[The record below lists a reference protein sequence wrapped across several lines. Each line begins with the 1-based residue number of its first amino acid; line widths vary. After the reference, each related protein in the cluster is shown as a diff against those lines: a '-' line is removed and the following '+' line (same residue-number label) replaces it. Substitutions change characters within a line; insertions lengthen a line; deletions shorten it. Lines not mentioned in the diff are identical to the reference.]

1 MSDKVGADSK
11 RFSNAM
17 NILAI
22 VAAACVMAAGIRA
35 SVAAANWQP
44 NPELASDNYFS
55 VLDAKQR
62 TLQNQVTQ
70 SAGTDAEELRACA
83 LVQWQ
88 SGKLEVADRYLRKLW
103 GDKSSASN
111 QAYDPEFVQNGLY
124 LADLYTDRGSFQAA
138 GDAYARILTYDADH
152 LGLSD
157 PRVGRD
163 FNNIGLCYFL
173 AGETSPDFAARKEC
187 FDKAQEQYAKAEA
200 IFSATPQ
207 CRSQLIYN
215 LQNQSIDCNE
225 LGENAKAK
233 ELNRDVEKQLSQW
246 HRQP

>member
-1 MSDKVGADSK
+1 MDKIGADPK

-17 NILAI
+17 NLLAI
-22 VAAACVMAAGIRA
+22 VAAACVMAAGVRA
-35 SVAAANWQP
+35 SLAAASWQP

-70 SAGTDAEELRACA
+70 SAGTDAGELRDCA

-88 SGKLEVADRYLRKLW
+88 TGKLDVAERYLRKLW
-103 GDKSSASN
+103 SDKSNAPSSK
-111 QAYDPEFVQNGLY
+111 YDPEFVQDCLY
-124 LADLYTDRGSFQAA
+124 LADLYADRGSFQSA
-138 GDAYARILTYDADH
+138 GDAYARILTYDVDH

-173 AGETSPDFAARKEC
+173 AGETSPNPLARKEC
-187 FDKAQEQYAKAEA
+187 FDKAQEQYAKSEA
-200 IFSATPQ
+200 IFRAAPQ
-207 CRSQLIYN
+207 CKPQLIYN
-215 LQNQSIDCNE
+215 LQNQSIDFDE

-233 ELNRDVEKQLSQW
+233 ELNREVEKQLSQW
-246 HRQP
+246 HGEKS